1 MFSPNPKNDP
11 LLSAI
16 KGVIAENDKHRE
28 AVDRAN
34 KHFKVTD
41 KRQLPHNL
49 HADYDKMLSESTIIS
64 EKITKSTPMG
74 DAIRDFEK
82 SDAPQFEGKSKEKRR
97 QMAIAAKMAMNEALK
112 GNQHKIDANKNNRI
126 DAEDFK
132 MLRNMDEDVVLEAIT
147 NILSQ
152 DTLSE
157 AEYNV
162 VMESPFGDAFKAAR
176 KAGEAEF
183 PFNGKMY
190 NSRQADETEDQ
201 WKSNL
206 AKSAP
211 VPLPRPADRG
221 RMNETGYTVAK
232 GDTLS
237 DIAKRN
243 NTTVDAIAKASGI
256 SDPNKLSVG
265 QKIVIPGQTQTA
277 TPPVPMPRRDDRMT
291 TTMQPVASQTPNNSA
306 IVPTRSLTPAQI
318 GQEADRGRMTGYRE
332 IQQSGPSSGPVSRPT
347 MQPNVSGTS
356 GVKTGVNARLAP
368 NTQSAALQR
377 LDKAADRLAQGVTG
391 VVPTPTPDTV
401 PTPTSVAPA
410 IKMAT
415 GNKSTL
421 FPNRPE
427 TTVNQIVTDVAR
439 SQKPE
444 TAAGLQNWMN
454 TQNAVK
460 ADQDQQLADRLSQAD
475 QENRNQPKTTVDQY
489 VKSLPSPDLNTSAG
503 LQNWLNTRR

>member
-64 EKITKSTPMG
+64 EKITKSTPMV
-74 DAIRDFEK
+74 DVIRDFEK

-132 MLRNMDEDVVLEAIT
+132 MLRKMDEDVMLEAIT

-176 KAGEAEF
+176 KAGKAEF
-183 PFNGKMY
+183 EFNGKMY
-190 NSRQADETEDQ
+190 NSRQANESDDQ
-201 WKSNL
+201 WKANL
-206 AKSAP
+206 SK
-211 VPLPRPADRG
+211 
-221 RMNETGYTVAK
+221 MNEAGYTVAK

-237 DIAKRN
+237 TIAKRN

-256 SDPNKLSVG
+256 SDPNRLSVG
-265 QKIVIPGQTQTA
+265 QKLVIPGQAQTA
-277 TPPVPMPRRDDRMT
+277 EPAAAAPVPMPRRADRM
-291 TTMQPVASQTPNNSA
+291 PVN
-306 IVPTRSLTPAQI
+306 
-318 GQEADRGRMTGYRE
+318 
-332 IQQSGPSSGPVSRPT
+332 
-347 MQPNVSGTS
+347 MQPNASGTA
-356 GVKTGVNARLAP
+356 GVSSGVNARLAP
-368 NTQSAALQR
+368 NTQSVALQR

-391 VVPTPTPDTV
+391 VVPSPTPDTV

-427 TTVNQIVTDVAR
+427 TTVNQIVKDVAR
-439 SQKPE
+439 TQDPD
-444 TAAGLQNWMN
+444 TAAGLQNWMS

-475 QENRNQPKTTVDQY
+475 QEARNQPKTTVDQY
-489 VKSLPSPDLNTSAG
+489 VKSLPTPDLNTSAG